1 MDGCLSILS
10 RVTHIHD
17 GARRVIHH
25 DRHIRLRVAILIHD
39 NHGLRLGLAH
49 RGGGRSAF
57 GSGGRPPRT
66 GAARLGAAAARN
78 PAAILRALD
87 GRTDQAA
94 AIELLR
100 DAFDM
105 LEEDFEEE
113 LFYVDIRRAYWA
125 AAEGSAARRLAE
137 AVILKLEF

>member
-1 MDGCLSILS
+1 KYAADNAGFQLLLRSTARALGALAGRGDPVALKTLIDAGILAGDAS
-10 RVTHIHD
+10 R
-17 GARRVIHH
+17 AP
-25 DRHIRLRVAILIHD
+25 VA
-39 NHGLRLGLAH
+39 LA
-49 RGGGRSAF
+49 
-57 GSGGRPPRT
+57 
-66 GAARLGAAAARN
+66 LGAAAARN

>member
-1 MDGCLSILS
+1 MSVPSVQAPSGESPPDAGIPAGDAS
-10 RVTHIHD
+10 R
-17 GARRVIHH
+17 AP
-25 DRHIRLRVAILIHD
+25 VA
-39 NHGLRLGLAH
+39 LA
-49 RGGGRSAF
+49 
-57 GSGGRPPRT
+57 
-66 GAARLGAAAARN
+66 LGAAAARN

-113 LFYVDIRRAYWA
+113 RFYGDIRRAYWA
-125 AAEGSAARRLAE
+125 AAGGSAARRLAE